1 MNNTITMNLLKAGQ
15 TAKVV
20 KLNTKGSMRRRFMD
34 LGLVENTSI
43 VCLGQ
48 SPAGDPKAFLIKGA
62 VIAIREE
69 DSSTVIVKHL
79 RN

>member
-1 MNNTITMNLLKAGQ
+1 MSNTITMNKLEAGQ
-15 TAKVV
+15 SAEVV
-20 KLNTKGSMRRRFMD
+20 ALKTEGDMRRRFMD
-34 LGLVENTSI
+34 LGLIEGTSV

-69 DSSTVIVKHL
+69 DSSSVIVKHL
-79 RN
+79 KN

>member
-1 MNNTITMNLLKAGQ
+1 MNKTLTMNKLAAGQ
-15 TAKVV
+15 SAEVV
-20 KLNTKGSMRRRFMD
+20 KLNTEGDMRRRFMD
-34 LGLVENTSI
+34 LGLIEGTAV

-69 DSSTVIVKHL
+69 DSSTIVVKQL
-79 RN
+79 KS